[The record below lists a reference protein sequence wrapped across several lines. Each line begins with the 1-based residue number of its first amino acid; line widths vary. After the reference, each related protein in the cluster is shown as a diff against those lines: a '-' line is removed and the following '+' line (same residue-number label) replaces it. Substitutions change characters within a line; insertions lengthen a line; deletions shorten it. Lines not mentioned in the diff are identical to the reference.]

1 MKYGIFNSEIYFQG
15 ESINLLDL
23 LFGMML
29 PSGNDAATV
38 ISEGLGM
45 LLFLEKR
52 FEVLKSEYDL
62 E

>member
-1 MKYGIFNSEIYFQG
+1 LKYGIFNSEIYFQG